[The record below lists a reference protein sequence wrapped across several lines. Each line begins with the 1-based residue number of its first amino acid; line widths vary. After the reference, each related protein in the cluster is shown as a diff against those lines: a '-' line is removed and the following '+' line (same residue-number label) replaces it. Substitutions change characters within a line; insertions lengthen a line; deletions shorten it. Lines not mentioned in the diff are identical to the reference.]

1 LEKLKAARLGNKD
14 RFDKTH
20 RLWTKN
26 IQIGNWV
33 LVFDS
38 SLEHQHSILRN
49 FSRRWFGPYVVV
61 ATHDNATYTLRELDG
76 TMLKIPIAGK
86 RIKTFKKTDD
96 IFDSNNI
103 ADFETRE
110 DDEVEEV
117 DSETNE
123 DGNLHKYE
131 ED

>member
-1 LEKLKAARLGNKD
+1 
-14 RFDKTH
+14 
-20 RLWTKN
+20 
-26 IQIGNWV
+26 
-33 LVFDS
+33 
-38 SLEHQHSILRN
+38 
-49 FSRRWFGPYVVV
+49 VVV